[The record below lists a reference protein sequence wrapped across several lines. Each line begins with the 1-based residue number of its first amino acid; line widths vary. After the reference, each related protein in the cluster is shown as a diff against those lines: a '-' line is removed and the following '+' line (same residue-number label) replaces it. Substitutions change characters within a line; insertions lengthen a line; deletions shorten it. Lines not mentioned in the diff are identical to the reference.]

1 MWLCNV
7 LKAVVAVADLFH
19 TTTNWRLLAHR
30 DTTLCGRV
38 PFPERSHCVDRF
50 GFPGPPES
58 ANPILGRTRTLYG
71 AVYICN
77 VIDTAPD

>member
-1 MWLCNV
+1 MS
-7 LKAVVAVADLFH
+7 
-19 TTTNWRLLAHR
+19 LLSHMPHLLLSTLDVDALSPHR